1 MSEEKT
7 DTSGIRALVF
17 VILILPIL
25 LLMAVI
31 IICSL
36 PIIFIGILV
45 QLLFISFSSLLEWSI
60 NNNVT
65 LTEEFQKHWRTLKQK
80 YWLW

>member
-1 MSEEKT
+1 MLNGKL

-17 VILILPIL
+17 VLLILPVL
-25 LLMAVI
+25 LLMAVL

-36 PIIFIGILV
+36 PIIFVGILV

-65 LTEEFQKHWRTLKQK
+65 LAEEFQKHWRTLKQK

>member
-1 MSEEKT
+1 MLDGKL
-7 DTSGIRALVF
+7 DTSGARALVF
-17 VILILPIL
+17 VLLIFPVL
-25 LLMAVI
+25 LLMAVLI
-31 IICSL
+31 VCSL
-36 PIIFIGILV
+36 PIIFVGILV

-65 LTEEFQKHWRTLKQK
+65 LTDEFQKHWRTLKQK

>member
-1 MSEEKT
+1 MLDGKL
-7 DTSGIRALVF
+7 DTSGARALVF
-17 VILILPIL
+17 VLLIFPVL
-25 LLMAVI
+25 LLMAVL

-36 PIIFIGILV
+36 PIIFVGILV

-65 LTEEFQKHWRTLKQK
+65 LTEEFKKHWKQAK
-80 YWLW
+80 LRFWIK

>member
-1 MSEEKT
+1 MSEEKP

-25 LLMAVI
+25 LFMAVI

-65 LTEEFQKHWRTLKQK
+65 LTEEFRKHWRTLKQK

>member
-1 MSEEKT
+1 MLDGKL
-7 DTSGIRALVF
+7 DTSGVRALVF
-17 VILILPIL
+17 VLLIFPVL
-25 LLMAVI
+25 LLMAVL

-36 PIIFIGILV
+36 PIIFVGILV

-65 LTEEFQKHWRTLKQK
+65 LTEEFQKHWKRMKLRF
-80 YWLW
+80 WIR